1 MCLLASDN
9 CTTPTPSRACAA
21 TALQAMLSVQPVV
34 SDVAPP
40 DLLSRQIS
48 LLGPV
53 VMDAV
58 PRGAAFGDVLLQPL
72 PAYRPG
78 QQVEAMFR
86 WADIA
91 SKMLCVLCM
100 HEYCTGAHAGE
111 NVRCPAGW

>member
-1 MCLLASDN
+1 MLLGRS
-9 CTTPTPSRACAA
+9 
-21 TALQAMLSVQPVV
+21 VV
-34 SDVAPP
+34 SGVTPP
-40 DLLSRQIS
+40 DLLSQQIS

-86 WADIA
+86 
-91 SKMLCVLCM
+91 
-100 HEYCTGAHAGE
+100 
-111 NVRCPAGW
+111 